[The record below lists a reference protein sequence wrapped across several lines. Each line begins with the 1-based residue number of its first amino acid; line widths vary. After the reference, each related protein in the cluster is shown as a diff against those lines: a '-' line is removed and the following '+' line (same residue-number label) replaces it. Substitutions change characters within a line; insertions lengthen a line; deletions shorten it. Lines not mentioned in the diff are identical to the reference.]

1 MSPRFTS
8 MDALLAFNEC
18 RHAILTAVD
27 ELGWLEARRA
37 RRALRRRMP
46 MGDAAGVIA
55 ALVAAK
61 ILGVERVEEGHT
73 VRILRCGGDVTVVV
87 PKGPEPC
94 LPHPYEVSDACLGS
108 FRVVIDASSKA
119 KEVIVTDDDPAGYGA
134 YVTIIVPVRGAYSPL
149 TPRDLAMAVEAGRLA
164 ATVRF
169 RPACII
175 GVGQAYMLDTSVH
188 TA

>member
-1 MSPRFTS
+1 MRQRYTS
-8 MDALLAFNEC
+8 IDALLAFNEC
-18 RHAILTAVD
+18 RHAILAAIG
-27 ELGWLEARRA
+27 EMGWLEARRA

-61 ILGVERVEEGHT
+61 ILGVEHIEEGHT
-73 VRILRCGGDVTVVV
+73 VRILRCRDNVTVVV

-94 LPHPYEVSDACLGS
+94 LPHPYEVSDVCLGS

-119 KEVIVTDDDPAGYGA
+119 KEVTVTDDDPAGYA
-134 YVTIIVPVRGAYSPL
+134 AHATIIVPIRNAYEPL
-149 TPRDLAMAVEAGRLA
+149 TPRDLAKAVEAGRLA
-164 ATVRF
+164 AAVRF

-175 GVGQAYMLDTSVH
+175 GVGQAYMLGW
-188 TA
+188 